1 MADPATARASD
12 SPAHLKL
19 GLAIHGLRLSDEVE
33 ASTLEGRPV
42 AARDHG
48 SRELELILPGDV
60 LARCPVAT
68 EAAKR
73 SPYLLDVIND
83 RFVVRSGDAE
93 PVAVELVAAPLF
105 YGEKTNSGTPMWQI
119 GTVHAGY
126 ISIDPAS
133 TCGFAMQGLACKFC
147 TLANDEPAP
156 DTAGAVAA
164 PAELR
169 AVDEITEVIR
179 AAFEEGAAEFV
190 YFNTGY
196 FDADD
201 GGFSFIEPYID
212 AVKREFDTIVA
223 LEIHPPADNKWIDR
237 TYAAGVDALS
247 YAVEIHDPD
256 ILAEICQGRA
266 NLIGRDRYYEAL
278 AYAAKIFPSGTVWS
292 DLIVGLEPAE
302 STRAGIDKLTAMGV
316 LPILSLFRPLDETE
330 LSQYPLPRPEDVAP
344 LYAHLYSAVR
354 DAKIN
359 VQLMRDLGYAIT
371 PIEARFFA
379 GQDAKFDVAVSSFY
393 RSKLGGRAVRG
404 LSKLRRRLRVKR
416 VSESFDSSKL

>member
-1 MADPATARASD
+1 MASPATASAPD

-19 GLAIHGLRLSDEVE
+19 GLAIHGLRLSEE
-33 ASTLEGRPV
+33 ISSTTLAGRPLG
-42 AARDHG
+42 ARDHA

-73 SPYLLDVIND
+73 SPYELTVIND
-83 RFVVRSGDAE
+83 RFVVNTGAGE
-93 PVAVELVAAPLF
+93 PVTVELVAPPRF
-105 YGEKTNSGTPMWQI
+105 YGNETSAGTPMWQI

-126 ISIDPAS
+126 VSIDPAS
-133 TCGFAMQGLACKFC
+133 TCGFAVQGLACKFC
-147 TLANDEPAP
+147 TLAEDREPA
-156 DTAGAVAA
+156 T
-164 PAELR
+164 ELR
-169 AVDEITEVIR
+169 AVGEIIEVIR

-201 GGFSFIEPYID
+201 GGFSFIEPYIE
-212 AVKREFDTIVA
+212 AVKREFDTLVA

-247 YAVEIHDPD
+247 YAVEIHDPV
-256 ILAEICQGRA
+256 ILAEVCQGRA
-266 NLIGRDRYYEAL
+266 KLIGRDRYYEAL
-278 AYAAKIFPSGTVWS
+278 AYAAEIFPSGTVWS
-292 DLIVGLEPAE
+292 DLIVGLESAE
-302 STRAGIDKLTAMGV
+302 STRAGIDRLTSMGV
-316 LPILSLFRPLDETE
+316 LPVLSLFRALDETE
-330 LSQYPLPRPEDVAP
+330 LREHPLPEPEEVAP
-344 LYAHLYSAVR
+344 LYAHLYNAVR
-354 DAKIN
+354 EAKIN

-379 GQDAKFDVAVSSFY
+379 GQDAKFDVAVSGFY